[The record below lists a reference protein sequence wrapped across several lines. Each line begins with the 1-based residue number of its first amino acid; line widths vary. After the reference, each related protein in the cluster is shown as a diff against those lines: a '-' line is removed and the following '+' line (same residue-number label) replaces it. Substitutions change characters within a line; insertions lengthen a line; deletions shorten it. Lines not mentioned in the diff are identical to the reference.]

1 LPGIDAKIGLAAAMG
16 DVALYTRLL
25 TMFRDSQRDFET
37 RFLKASEQGDPAD
50 RQRAAHTLK
59 GLAGTLGAQAL
70 ETCAA
75 ALEVACINGAGADRI
90 VDLLQRTCVELDKVM
105 AGLAVLTTHEPEAI
119 AVSASADPEYLQ
131 GLIQRL
137 RILLL
142 DGDAEAAAVIE
153 EILRLTGGTSHASA
167 FHDVARAISAFDF
180 EAALT
185 ALDPLS
191 Q

>member
-1 LPGIDAKIGLAAAMG
+1 MD

-59 GLAGTLGAQAL
+59 GLAGTLGARAL

-119 AVSASADPEYLQ
+119 AESAGADPEYLQ

>member
-1 LPGIDAKIGLAAAMG
+1 M
-16 DVALYTRLL
+16 
-25 TMFRDSQRDFET
+25 
-37 RFLKASEQGDPAD
+37 
-50 RQRAAHTLK
+50 
-59 GLAGTLGAQAL
+59 
-70 ETCAA
+70 
-75 ALEVACINGAGADRI
+75 
-90 VDLLQRTCVELDKVM
+90 
-105 AGLAVLTTHEPEAI
+105 
-119 AVSASADPEYLQ
+119 SASADPEYLQ

-153 EILRLTGGTSHASA
+153 EILQLTGGTSHSSA

-185 ALDPLS
+185 ALDALS